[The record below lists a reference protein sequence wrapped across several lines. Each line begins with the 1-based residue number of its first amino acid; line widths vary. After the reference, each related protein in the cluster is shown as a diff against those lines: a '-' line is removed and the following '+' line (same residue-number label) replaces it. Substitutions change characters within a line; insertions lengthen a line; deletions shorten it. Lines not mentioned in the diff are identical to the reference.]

1 MKAET
6 HPKYDPIKA
15 TCSCGNVI
23 ETKSTICNDISIE
36 VCSQCHP
43 FYTGKQKRSIQLVEL
58 IALIS
63 GSVEAAAA
71 AKARWAFPLTV
82 RCKGVLQT
90 HRLSQLHLIL
100 PEARSRLGKELW

>member
-6 HPKYDPIKA
+6 HPNYDPIKA

-43 FYTGKQKRSIQLVEL
+43 FYTGKQKTI
-58 IALIS
+58 
-63 GSVEAAAA
+63 GSAGRIDRFN
-71 AKARWAFPLTV
+71 KRF
-82 RCKGVLQT
+82 RRGG
-90 HRLSQLHLIL
+90 S
-100 PEARSRLGKELW
+100 SS

>member
-1 MKAET
+1 
-6 HPKYDPIKA
+6 
-15 TCSCGNVI
+15 
-23 ETKSTICNDISIE
+23 
-36 VCSQCHP
+36 
-43 FYTGKQKRSIQLVEL
+43 L

>member
-6 HPKYDPIKA
+6 HPNYDPIKA

-43 FYTGKQKRSIQLVEL
+43 FYPGKQKTIDSAGRIDRFNKRFRRG
-58 IALIS
+58 
-63 GSVEAAAA
+63 GS
-71 AKARWAFPLTV
+71 
-82 RCKGVLQT
+82 
-90 HRLSQLHLIL
+90 S
-100 PEARSRLGKELW
+100 S

>member
-6 HPKYDPIKA
+6 HPNYESIKA

-43 FYTGKQKRSIQLVEL
+43 FYTGKQKTIDSAGRIDRFNKRFRRG
-58 IALIS
+58 
-63 GSVEAAAA
+63 GS
-71 AKARWAFPLTV
+71 
-82 RCKGVLQT
+82 
-90 HRLSQLHLIL
+90 S
-100 PEARSRLGKELW
+100 S